1 MARHQRKDMRA
12 RGSTRL
18 GELVPGFVRGAL
30 LCGVAFPC
38 LALALYMLI
47 AFLNFPNNC
56 RPGFV
61 P

>member
-1 MARHQRKDMRA
+1 MRA

-30 LCGVAFPC
+30 LCGVAFRC